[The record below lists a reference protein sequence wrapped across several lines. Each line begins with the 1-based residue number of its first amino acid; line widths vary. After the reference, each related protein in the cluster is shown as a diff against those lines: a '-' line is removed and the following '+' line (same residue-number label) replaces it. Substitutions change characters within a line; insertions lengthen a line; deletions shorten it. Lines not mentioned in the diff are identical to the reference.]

1 MSLAMAS
8 GPIEARAFWV
18 EAPGRGA
25 LREISVPPPSAG
37 QVRIRALYS
46 GISRGT
52 ESLVF
57 HGRVPPSEHE
67 RMRGPHQEGTLALP
81 VKYGYALVAEV
92 VDGPGAGDAVF
103 CLHPHQ
109 SFACVDAGAVR
120 RIPSSVPLARAV
132 LAPNL
137 ETALNA
143 TWDGR
148 VGAGDRVVVVGAGVV
163 GCLTAYVCG
172 RTPGCS
178 VQLVDVDG
186 RRSALAD
193 ALGVSFGDPEHVWS
207 DADVVFHASA
217 SSAGLQTALDAAG
230 AQARVVEL
238 SWYGDRDTTVSLG
251 TAFHPGRLQI
261 IGSQV
266 GTIPPD
272 RAPRWTYARRMG
284 VALDLLVDDALDALI
299 SGESAFAEL
308 PETMARLAA
317 PASEHAEPVLCHR
330 ICY

>member
-1 MSLAMAS
+1 MTAGS
-8 GPIEARAFWV
+8 IEARAFWV
-18 EAPGRGA
+18 EAPGRGS
-25 LREISVPPPSAG
+25 LRPVTVPSPADG
-37 QVRIRALYS
+37 QVRIRALFS
-46 GISRGT
+46 GVSRGT

-81 VKYGYALVAEV
+81 VKYGYALVGEII
-92 VDGPGAGDAVF
+92 DGPGQGDAVF

-109 SFACVDAGAVR
+109 SVACVTADAVR
-120 RIPSSVPLARAV
+120 TLPDTVPPGRAV

-172 RTPGCS
+172 RTPGCA
-178 VQLVDVDG
+178 VQLVDVDP
-186 RRSALAD
+186 RRSAVAD
-193 ALGVSFGDPEHVWS
+193 RLGVSFATPEQAWS
-207 DADVVFHASA
+207 GADVVFHASA
-217 SSAGLQTALDAAG
+217 TSAGLQTALDAAG
-230 AQARVVEL
+230 TQARVVEL
-238 SWYGDRDTTVSLG
+238 SWYGDRETTVSLG

-261 IGSQV
+261 VGSQV

-272 RAPRWTYARRMG
+272 RAPRWTYARRMS
-284 VALDLLVDDALDALI
+284 VALELLADDALDALI
-299 SGESAFAEL
+299 SGESAFADL
-308 PETMARLAA
+308 PQTMARLAA
-317 PASEHAEPVLCHR
+317 PGSEHVEPVLCHR